1 MTTLKGLST
10 VHGDFI
16 VHAYFIALAQ
26 VGQALRY
33 AKAISGQP
41 DDPSLAMK
49 HDEGL
54 GGWTPLL
61 LVQSVYAL
69 WDAILL
75 SPAPPPEARGPCPAQ
90 GYQYARAVYHYTR
103 SLAFAAHCAANST
116 NSACAQAK
124 EELRHLQVCVPC
136 LIGFDSSTGH
146 AHMYMHTNPCLSH
159 FHCLTCDMLLAYHS
173 KHSLCRG

>member
-1 MTTLKGLST
+1 M
-10 VHGDFI
+10 
-16 VHAYFIALAQ
+16 VHADFIALVQ

-90 GYQYARAVYHYTR
+90 GHQYALAVYHYTR
-103 SLAFAAHCAANST
+103 SLAFAARCAANST
-116 NSACAQAK
+116 SSACSQAK
-124 EELRHLQVCVPC
+124 EELQRLQVCLPC
-136 LIGFDSSTGH
+136 SIGLDSSTSH
-146 AHMYMHTNPCLSH
+146 ALYVHQRLLVST
-159 FHCLTCDMLLAYHS
+159 LTTSYVMC
-173 KHSLCRG
+173 C